1 MAEEEKTIEKKRKTV
16 NIELSFMS
24 LFFWGIGLVFCLAW
38 IFALGVLAGKGLL
51 PDGAET
57 LGEIKSQIA
66 RIQEMIITRNS
77 SDVVQVNDAGKD
89 PNLVFYHELS
99 KGGENPVGR
108 SAPPKD
114 TPKTPEEKKTSLKSK
129 PEEKKTPL
137 KSASEGRF
145 VVQVASLDA
154 EKMASAMVERLTS
167 RGYKAYSYK
176 VFVKG
181 RPYYR
186 VRCGLFS
193 SKKEAEAV
201 QGQLAEKEGLKGFVR
216 KVLKEDG

>member
-16 NIELSFMS
+16 HIELSFMS

-57 LGEIKSQIA
+57 LGDIKSQIA

-89 PNLVFYHELS
+89 PHLVFYHELS
-99 KGGENPVGR
+99 KRGEGSVNRPTVPE
-108 SAPPKD
+108 APPKL
-114 TPKTPEEKKTSLKSK
+114 S
-129 PEEKKTPL
+129 EEKKTPPNP
-137 KSASEGRF
+137 APEGNF
-145 VVQVASLDA
+145 VVQVASLDG

-193 SKKEAEAV
+193 SKKEAETV
-201 QGQLAEKEGLKGFVR
+201 QGQLAEKEGLKGFVK
-216 KVLKEDG
+216 KVLKGDG